1 MRGAEG
7 QGMDQRSVLVV
18 EDEVIIRLHLADYL
32 READFT
38 VLEAATGD
46 EALEVL
52 RFSNLVAVVVTDFN
66 MPGATDGLS
75 LARQARAL
83 HPGIKI
89 ILVSAQIVPGA
100 ATVADAV
107 FCKPCDP
114 AEIVRQVSA
123 LMQAYRKRNGGSPP
137 AVESA

>member
-1 MRGAEG
+1 MN
-7 QGMDQRSVLVV
+7 QRSVLVV

-32 READFT
+32 REAGFT
-38 VLEAATGD
+38 VLKAASGD

-52 RFSNLVAVVVTDFN
+52 RISNLVAVIVTDYN

-75 LARQARAL
+75 LARQAREL
-83 HPGIKI
+83 HPGIKV

-100 ATVADAV
+100 ATLADAV

-114 AEIVRQVSA
+114 AEIVKLVSA
-123 LMQAYRKRNGGSPP
+123 MMQLYGKGNGGSPP
-137 AVESA
+137 AVETA